1 MTRFVLSVVLFWFMC
16 IYFACGFTK
25 WCGLSHRPMR
35 VPGALQLSRHRMCFS
50 TLTAAKT
57 TILGDNLI
65 ECRDFSLTTAKI
77 FEYVNSYKTLN
88 SMPAL
93 GLPEFAFIGRS
104 NVGKSTLINTL
115 TGMNKKVATA
125 GKTPGTT
132 KCINLFS
139 CKDKAGPICNF
150 VDLPGYGFAK
160 LSKVEQQGISSFL
173 RDYFLARG
181 ALKLVFLLVDS
192 RRKENTLDQE
202 MFSVGLSTVETIVLH
217 AHHPIP

>member
-1 MTRFVLSVVLFWFMC
+1 MTAFVLKVMMILFVC
-16 IYFACGFTK
+16 IIFSHGLGTGKAQLYRLAQMRGSSHAFHHHRCSPHFAG
-25 WCGLSHRPMR
+25 
-35 VPGALQLSRHRMCFS
+35 
-50 TLTAAKT
+50 KT
-57 TILGDNLI
+57 SILGENLV
-65 ECRDFSLTTAKI
+65 ECRDFSLATTKV

-88 SMPAL
+88 SMPNL

-104 NVGKSTLINTL
+104 NVGKSSLINAL
-115 TGMNKKVATA
+115 TGTSKKVATA

-139 CKDKAGPICNF
+139 CKDKGGPICNF

-160 LSKVEQQGISSFL
+160 LSKVEQQEISCFL

-192 RRKENTLDQE
+192 RREGNALDQE
-202 MFSVGLSTVETIVLH
+202 MFSVS
-217 AHHPIP
+217 